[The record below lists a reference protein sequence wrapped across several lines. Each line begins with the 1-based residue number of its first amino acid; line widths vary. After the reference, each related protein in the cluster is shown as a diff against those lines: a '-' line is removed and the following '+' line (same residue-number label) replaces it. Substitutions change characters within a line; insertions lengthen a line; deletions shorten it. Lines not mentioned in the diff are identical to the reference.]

1 MLDKGQGAALLHLKS
16 SVQSRPIL
24 RPPILPHE
32 RRRVGTLDLICHV
45 TGFFS
50 KHRNGKT
57 ENFFLIHSDDRSLGS
72 SRASNVVQN

>member
-1 MLDKGQGAALLHLKS
+1 MLDKGQGAGLQHLKS

-24 RPPILPHE
+24 RPPILAHE
-32 RRRVGTLDLICHV
+32 RSRVGTLDLICYG

-50 KHRNGKT
+50 KHRNGKA
-57 ENFFLIHSDDRSLGS
+57 EHFFLVHCDDRTLDS

>member
-1 MLDKGQGAALLHLKS
+1 MLDKGQGAGLQHQKS

-24 RPPILPHE
+24 RLPILAHE
-32 RRRVGTLDLICHV
+32 GRRVGTLDLICYV

-57 ENFFLIHSDDRSLGS
+57 EHFFLIHRDDRSLDS